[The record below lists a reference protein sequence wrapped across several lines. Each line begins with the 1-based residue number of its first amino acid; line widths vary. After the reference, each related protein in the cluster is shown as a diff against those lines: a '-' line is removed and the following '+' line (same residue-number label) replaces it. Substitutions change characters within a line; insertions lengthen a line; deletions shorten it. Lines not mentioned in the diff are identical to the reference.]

1 MDILLITL
9 LFLFCALLLAVELFI
24 LPGTTIAGIAA
35 GCCLVAANYIVFD
48 RFGLTVG
55 VWVLAASLIVCC
67 LIGYWMLRS
76 KTLEKYSLH
85 KSIDST
91 AATPE
96 QRSVKPGDEG
106 VAVTR
111 LALIGNA
118 VVPSEKDI
126 ARMVKSRAEGL
137 LDQSDL
143 QCQFFQSAQSPFRFG
158 QVIDFCLQQRTHLL
172 VGLFYM
178 KCFHVY

>member
-55 VWVLAASLIVCC
+55 VWVLAASLIACC

-118 VVPSEKDI
+118 EIGGKTVE
-126 ARMVKSRAEGL
+126 VKSASGFLDEGTPVVVVRV
-137 LDQSDL
+137 DE
-143 QCQFFQSAQSPFRFG
+143 AQ
-158 QVIDFCLQQRTHLL
+158 VT
-172 VGLFYM
+172 V
-178 KCFHVY
+178 KKK